1 MGYSPQHDGTCKL
14 ACMSKTSSPIGPI
27 KVLFNLPQVT
37 IRTRS
42 VSEMDNNVYLIT
54 SKTTGAQVLID
65 AADEP
70 DAIMELIESA
80 AVDTPCDLDLVSVI
94 TTHQHWDHI
103 RALPEIVERTQVPT
117 SAGVPDAEAI
127 FAETGIRAKVELKH
141 GDKAQFPGIELDVI
155 GLRGHT
161 PGSVALV
168 YVPSEDEP
176 TIIFSGDSLFPGGV
190 GNTWDDA
197 ERFTSLLNDVTDRIF
212 AEYDDDTVILPGH
225 GGSTV
230 LGNERPHL
238 DEWRQRG
245 W

>member
-1 MGYSPQHDGTCKL
+1 MDYSQQSNRTCKL
-14 ACMSKTSSPIGPI
+14 AVMSKTSSTIGPI
-27 KVLFNLPQVT
+27 KVLFDQPQVT

-54 SKTTGAQVLID
+54 AKTTGAQVLID

-70 DAIMELIESA
+70 DAIMELVESA
-80 AVDTPCDLDLVSVI
+80 AADTPCDLDLVSVI
-94 TTHQHWDHI
+94 TTHEHWDHI
-103 RALPEIVERTQVPT
+103 RALPEIVERTKVPT
-117 SAGVPDAEAI
+117 SAGAPDAEAI
-127 FAETGIRAKVELKH
+127 HEATGIAAKVELQH

-168 YVPSEDEP
+168 YVPNGDEP

-190 GNTWDDA
+190 GNTWEDPQ
-197 ERFTSLLNDVTDRIF
+197 RFDSLLTDVTERVF
-212 AEYDDDTVILPGH
+212 AVYDDDTVVLPGH

-238 DEWRQRG
+238 DQWRQRG

>member
-1 MGYSPQHDGTCKL
+1 
-14 ACMSKTSSPIGPI
+14 MSNTSSTIGPVQ
-27 KVLFNLPQVT
+27 VLFDLPQVT
-37 IRTRS
+37 IRTRA
-42 VSEMDNNVYLIT
+42 VSEMNNNVYLIT

-70 DAIMELIESA
+70 EAIMELIASA
-80 AVDTPCDLDLVSVI
+80 TVDTPCDLNLVSVI
-94 TTHQHWDHI
+94 TTHQHWDHT
-103 RALPEIVERTQVPT
+103 RALAEIVDRTKAPT
-117 SAGVPDAEAI
+117 SAGAPDADAI
-127 FAETGIRAKVELKH
+127 FDATGIRAKVRLH
-141 GDKAQFPGIELDVI
+141 HLDKAQFPGIELDVI

-168 YVPSEDEP
+168 YVPNGDEP

-197 ERFTSLLNDVTDRIF
+197 ARFDSLLTDVSTRIF
-212 AEYDDDTVILPGH
+212 DRYDDDTVVLPGH

-238 DEWRQRG
+238 AQWRARG